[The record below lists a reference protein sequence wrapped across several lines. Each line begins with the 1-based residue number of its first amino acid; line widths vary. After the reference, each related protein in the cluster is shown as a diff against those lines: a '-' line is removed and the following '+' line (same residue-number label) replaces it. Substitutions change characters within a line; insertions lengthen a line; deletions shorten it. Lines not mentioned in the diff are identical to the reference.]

1 MLLRLAPALFVV
13 IWSTG
18 WISARGAAPHSD
30 PLTFLTLRY
39 TLAALALVLILLV
52 FRVKMPADKRIW
64 VHGMVSGIFL
74 HAIYLGGVWYVID
87 EGLATPLSGLIA
99 ALQPLMTAV
108 LAVTWL
114 SEHLS
119 RRQWLGL
126 ALGFAG
132 LVVALI
138 PNLAELQDEALAA
151 ASWLIAINV
160 AAMVSVTLGTLYQK
174 RYLQGGD
181 LRAITLLQYIGA
193 IAITAPA
200 ALLLEELHYEI
211 NLQSSL
217 IMAWSVLGL
226 SLAAIGLLLLLIRHG
241 AVSRAATLIYLIP
254 PVVAVQAWLFFGE
267 GLSPIQIGGMLIT
280 VLGVYLVN
288 LKNGPKGSP
297 A

>member
-1 MLLRLAPALFVV
+1 MLLRLAPVLFVV

-18 WISARGAAPHSD
+18 WISARGAAPYSD
-30 PLTFLTLRY
+30 PLTFLALRY
-39 TLAALALVLILLV
+39 TLAAFALVLILLA
-52 FRVKMPADKRIW
+52 FRIKLPSDKRIW
-64 VHGMVSGIFL
+64 VHGLISGVFL
-74 HAIYLGGVWYVID
+74 HAIYLGGVWYVIN

-132 LVVALI
+132 LVVALF
-138 PNLAELQDEALAA
+138 PNLAQLQGEALKA

-160 AAMVSVTLGTLYQK
+160 LAMISVTLGTLYQK
-174 RYLQGGD
+174 RFLQGGD

-193 IAITAPA
+193 VALTAPA
-200 ALLLEELHYEI
+200 ALLLEDLHYEV
-211 NLQSSL
+211 NLQSTL
-217 IMAWSVLGL
+217 IMVWSVFGL

-254 PVVAVQAWLFFGE
+254 PAVAVQSWLLFGE
-267 GLSPIQIGGMLIT
+267 SLLPIQIAGMLVT

-288 LKNGPKGSP
+288 RKVAPKSV
-297 A
+297 

>member
-18 WISARGAAPHSD
+18 WISARGAAPYSD
-30 PLTFLTLRY
+30 PLTFLALRY
-39 TLAALALVLILLV
+39 TLAALALVLILLA
-52 FRVKMPADKRIW
+52 FRVKLPADKRIW
-64 VHGMVSGIFL
+64 MHGLISGVFL
-74 HAIYLGGVWYVID
+74 HAIYLGCVWYVID

-108 LAVTWL
+108 LAVLWL

-119 RRQWLGL
+119 RRQWFGL
-126 ALGFAG
+126 ALGFVG
-132 LVVALI
+132 LVIALL
-138 PNLAELQDEALAA
+138 PNLADLEGEALSA

-160 AAMVSVTLGTLYQK
+160 VAMISVTLGTLYQK
-174 RYLQGGD
+174 RFLQGGD

-193 IAITAPA
+193 IAVTAPA
-200 ALLLEELHYEI
+200 ALLLEDLHIEI

-217 IMAWSVLGL
+217 IMAWSVFGL

-267 GLSPIQIGGMLIT
+267 SLTNVQIGGMLVT

-288 LKNGPKGSP
+288 LKSRPKGSP

>member
-1 MLLRLAPALFVV
+1 MLLRLAPVLFVI

-18 WISARGAAPHSD
+18 WISARGAAPYSD
-30 PLTFLTLRY
+30 PLTFLALRY
-39 TLAALALVLILLV
+39 MLAALALVLILLA
-52 FRVKMPADKRIW
+52 FRVKFPTDKRIW
-64 VHGMVSGIFL
+64 MHGLISGVFL

-87 EGLATPLSGLIA
+87 KGLATPLSGLIA

-132 LVVALI
+132 LVVALF
-138 PNLAELQDEALAA
+138 PNLAALEGEALAA
-151 ASWLIAINV
+151 ASWLIVINV
-160 AAMVSVTLGTLYQK
+160 LAMVSVTLGTLYQK
-174 RYLQGGD
+174 RFLQGGD

-193 IAITAPA
+193 VALTAPA
-200 ALLLEELHYEI
+200 ALLLEELHYEV
-211 NLQSSL
+211 NLTSTL
-217 IMAWSVLGL
+217 IMVWSVFGL

-254 PVVAVQAWLFFGE
+254 PAVAVQSWLLFGE
-267 GLSPIQIGGMLIT
+267 ALGPIQIGGMLIT
-280 VLGVYLVN
+280 VIGVYLVN
-288 LKNGPKGSP
+288 RKVAPKSP
-297 A
+297 

>member
-1 MLLRLAPALFVV
+1 MLLRLAPVLFVI

-18 WISARGAAPHSD
+18 WISARGAAPYSD

-52 FRVKMPADKRIW
+52 FRIKLPSDKRIW
-64 VHGMVSGIFL
+64 LHGLISGVFL
-74 HAIYLGGVWYVID
+74 HAIYLGGVWYVIAQ
-87 EGLATPLSGLIA
+87 GLATPLSGLIA

-108 LAVTWL
+108 LAITWL
-114 SEHLS
+114 GEHLS

-132 LVVALI
+132 LVFALI
-138 PNLAELQDEALAA
+138 PNLAELEGEALTA

-160 AAMVSVTLGTLYQK
+160 VAMISVTLGTLYQK
-174 RYLQGGD
+174 RFLQGGD

-200 ALLLEELHYEI
+200 ALLLEDLHYEV
-211 NLQSSL
+211 NLQSTL
-217 IMAWSVLGL
+217 IMAWSVFGL

-267 GLSPIQIGGMLIT
+267 SLSSIQVGGMLIT
-280 VLGVYLVN
+280 VTGVYLVN
-288 LKNGPKGSP
+288 LKSHPKGSP
-297 A
+297 V

>member
-1 MLLRLAPALFVV
+1 MLLRLAPALFVI

-18 WISARGAAPHSD
+18 WISARGAAPHAD
-30 PLTFLTLRY
+30 PLTFLALRY
-39 TLAALALVLILLV
+39 TLAALALVLIMLAFKVRL
-52 FRVKMPADKRIW
+52 PADRRIW
-64 VHGMVSGIFL
+64 LHAIISGIFL
-74 HAIYLGGVWYVID
+74 HAIYLGGVWYVIA

-114 SEHLS
+114 GEHLS

-126 ALGFAG
+126 VLGFAG
-132 LVVALI
+132 LVIALL
-138 PNLAELQDEALAA
+138 PNLAALEGEPLTT

-160 AAMVSVTLGTLYQK
+160 VAMASVTLGTLYQK
-174 RYLQGGD
+174 RFLQGGD
-181 LRAITLLQYIGA
+181 LRAITMLQYIGA

-200 ALLLEELHYEI
+200 ALLLEDLRFAL
-211 NLQSSL
+211 NLQSAL
-217 IMAWSVLGL
+217 IMAWSVFGL
-226 SLAAIGLLLLLIRHG
+226 SLAAIGLFLLLIRHG

-254 PVVAVQAWLFFGE
+254 PVVAVQAWLLFGE
-267 GLSPIQIGGMLIT
+267 ALTAIQIGGMLIT

-288 LKNGPKGSP
+288 QKRGPRGGP